1 MELYEAVNLLS
12 DFCCVRDIPRLSQSA
27 LIKRFG
33 FCQADVMVLFGG
45 SILAGGDVL
54 ASAMRENMAK
64 TYIIAGGA
72 GHTTPVL
79 RDKMRILLPG
89 TDTERM
95 QEAEL
100 FQMYL
105 QHVHQLQ
112 ADHLETLSTNCG
124 NNITNLLALLM
135 QNNIPCKSM
144 ILTQDGSMQRR
155 MGATLRKYAPHMQC
169 IHYAAYQAHF
179 NGEMQ
184 YDAPIKGMWD
194 RERFITLLLGEI
206 ARLRDD
212 EQGYG
217 PRGKNFI
224 AREDIPPQV
233 EEAFRLV
240 QSRYAVRDANPL
252 FAG

>member
-12 DFCCVRDIPRLSQSA
+12 DFCCVRDLPALTQSA

-45 SILAGGDVL
+45 SVLAGGDVL
-54 ASAMRENMAK
+54 AAAMRENMAK

-79 RDKMRILLPG
+79 RDKMRSLLPG
-89 TDTERM
+89 ADTERM

-105 QHVHQLQ
+105 QNVHQLQ
-112 ADHLETLSTNCG
+112 ADYLEIRSTNCG
-124 NNITNLLALLM
+124 NNITHLLALLE
-135 QNNIPCKSM
+135 QNNIPCKS
-144 ILTQDGSMQRR
+144 ILLTQDGSMQRR

-169 IHYAAYQAHF
+169 IHFAAYQAHL
-179 NGEMQ
+179 NRELQ
-184 YDAPIKGMWD
+184 YDNCIKGMWD

-212 EQGYG
+212 AQGYG

-224 AREDIPPQV
+224 AHEDIPPQV